1 MDRAAPAPPD
11 AAVADL
17 RSELAK
23 LEDDAVLEEPGEIDA
38 ALARV
43 DAMLATLAGASRPPS
58 P

>member
-1 MDRAAPAPPD
+1 MGSPPAAKRRRTDGDRC
-11 AAVADL
+11 
-17 RSELAK
+17 SS
-23 LEDDAVLEEPGEIDA
+23 DDAVLEEPGEIDA